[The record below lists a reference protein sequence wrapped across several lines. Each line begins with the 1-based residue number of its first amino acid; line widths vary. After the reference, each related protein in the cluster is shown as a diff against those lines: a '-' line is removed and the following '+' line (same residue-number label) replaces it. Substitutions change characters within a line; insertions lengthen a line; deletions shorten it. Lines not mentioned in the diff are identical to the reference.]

1 MLAMIYYD
9 LLQLFRSKQI
19 WFTLFVLPI
28 ALIFILGSALAN
40 DFEGQNKDIS
50 SAKLSVYIGD
60 NNPLTEALQA
70 FLSDDSLPLKVSYA
84 KNEAEVRSSLQSKRA
99 DFGILLPSGK
109 EAASDSGSQLKL
121 HTLLGKNAIQNI
133 VAQTVLQQ
141 FVEGLNVHATIQ
153 SLEAAPLANGGQ
165 AMQAAAGSGTASE
178 FSAATAAIDKPEA
191 AEASEARSRMEH
203 IVETSVTSN
212 LGQFRAVEYYTAAM
226 MVMFLMYSGMMAGVD
241 LLKEK
246 TNKTLYRIKAMPVPG
261 SAILLAK
268 VGSTL
273 VITAI
278 QVVVVLAVSRIF
290 YDVTFGGQ
298 WLQVALLCLLISLFS
313 IALSL
318 LLSLLM
324 SSSKSLQTAFH
335 CIIVFMTFVSGGFVA
350 GVGGV
355 ITDIAKYTPAYWAKD
370 GMLELVL
377 QGSYAGIG
385 THYLWLAVMA
395 LIVAAVLAG
404 IYKKEGFR

>member
-1 MLAMIYYD
+1 MNMLAMIYYD

-40 DFEGQNKDIS
+40 DFEGQSKDIS
-50 SAKLSVYIGD
+50 SARLSVYIGD
-60 NNPLTEALQA
+60 NNPLTEALQV
-70 FLSDDSLPLKVSYA
+70 FLSDDSLPLKVSFA

-109 EAASDSGSQLKL
+109 EGISDSGSPLKL
-121 HTLLGKNAIQNI
+121 HTLLGKNAVQNI

-153 SLEAAPLANGGQ
+153 SLE
-165 AMQAAAGSGTASE
+165 T
-178 FSAATAAIDKPEA
+178 ATAAIEKPGE
-191 AEASEARSRMEH
+191 AEASEAPSRMEH

-246 TNKTLYRIKAMPVPG
+246 TYKTLYRIKAMPVPG

-395 LIVAAVLAG
+395 LIVTAVLAV